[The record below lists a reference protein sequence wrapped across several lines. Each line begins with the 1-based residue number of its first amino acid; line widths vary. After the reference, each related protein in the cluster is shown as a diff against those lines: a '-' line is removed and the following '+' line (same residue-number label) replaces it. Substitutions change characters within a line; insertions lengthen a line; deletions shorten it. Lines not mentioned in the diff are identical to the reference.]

1 MDYSDKIARYE
12 EIEKRGLLGQL
23 PIEKQE
29 AWAEYKRR
37 QTPELSLTDE
47 QKAQIQSAKDEYA
60 RKQAERDRDQWFVSL
75 VENEQENPVRNVL
88 RSTARL
94 GLSGIQGIANAG
106 LNPFTGVVSKVMGV
120 EDTKPIKPENTAE
133 RMAELGGEAGYDAA
147 ALYALGGLADGAGL
161 LGSGTGATSKI
172 AKAVFSPEGVLNKF
186 VAPAVGGAFVR
197 GYTNPTNAFEQ
208 AVADLT
214 GAMTVG
220 GIQGALEKNITNIA
234 GGLKNSLKDNK
245 ANSVLSKGI
254 KSDENIAQQISNEAP
269 AVYNRLNDEMT
280 AALEKLTGRK
290 LDIDKALSTQQQR
303 YKDFVSKN
311 ADVELYS
318 PKSAQ
323 EQSAENFKRWF
334 EGSKVVD
341 ENGQPLKLYHGTD
354 ADFDAFDMSKGRSTM
369 DIQGAF
375 FSPYDIDA
383 KGYGP
388 NLKEVYLNIKNPADE
403 ATAYKALRKYQGQND
418 AGLKA
423 KQDLQRQGF
432 DGVFNGY
439 DEYIAFEPNQI
450 KSVNNSGAW
459 SSSPSLSDAGWTPKA
474 SLKNFT
480 QGLNEF
486 QENALNQALNKG
498 STMSTNAKGSLGATH
513 RAQEVLNDM
522 INASYDTKN
531 PFKPKATTET
541 SQLMKVK
548 DRLNQILEPSGIK
561 PFDEGIA
568 KSKSLQT
575 NFEKGYNFKPSE
587 IKFENLGL
595 ETLRDKKAFLQGR
608 IQKITDNVLSD
619 GGTSISKAIQ
629 KDENT
634 LRKLMPEK
642 KFNQLMNKAGEIETQ
657 FKRLKSLE
665 GQANRELVKDAERGS
680 SINRENWESKGA
692 LLGRISDILGGAFAR
707 KGRANLA
714 KKYLDPETT
723 QIIRMGGLRGLG
735 KGAGSAATRQTIFDL
750 LNRGE

>member
-60 RKQAERDRDQWFVSL
+60 RKQAERDKDQWFVSL
-75 VENEQENPVRNVL
+75 VENKQENPVKDVL

-147 ALYALGGLADGAGL
+147 ALYALGGLAEGAGL
-161 LGSGTGATSKI
+161 LGSGTGTTSKV
-172 AKAVFSPEGVLNKF
+172 ARAVFSPEGGPNKF

-220 GIQGALEKNITNIA
+220 GIQGALEKNVTNIA
-234 GGLKNSLKDNK
+234 GGLKNSLKDDK
-245 ANSVLSKGI
+245 ANAALSKGI

-280 AALEKLTGRK
+280 TALEKLTGRK
-290 LDIDKALSTQQQR
+290 LDIDK
-303 YKDFVSKN
+303 
-311 ADVELYS
+311 
-318 PKSAQ
+318 
-323 EQSAENFKRWF
+323 
-334 EGSKVVD
+334 
-341 ENGQPLKLYHGTD
+341 
-354 ADFDAFDMSKGRSTM
+354 
-369 DIQGAF
+369 
-375 FSPYDIDA
+375 
-383 KGYGP
+383 
-388 NLKEVYLNIKNPADE
+388 
-403 ATAYKALRKYQGQND
+403 
-418 AGLKA
+418 
-423 KQDLQRQGF
+423 
-432 DGVFNGY
+432 
-439 DEYIAFEPNQI
+439 
-450 KSVNNSGAW
+450 
-459 SSSPSLSDAGWTPKA
+459 
-474 SLKNFT
+474 SLKNQKERFDKFIGRNGDYELLDFSPTKEQLENIVVNRNLPRLSDYT

-486 QENALNQALNKG
+486 QKNALNQALNKG
-498 STMSTNAKGSLGATH
+498 ATMSTNAKGTLGATH

-522 INASYDTKN
+522 IDASYDTKN

-642 KFNQLMNKAGEIETQ
+642 KFNQLMNKAGEIETK

-692 LLGRISDILGGAFAR
+692 LLGRISDVLGGTIAR

-723 QIIRMGGLRGLG
+723 QIIRMGGLRGFG
-735 KGAGSAATRQTIFDL
+735 KGAGSAVTRQTIFDL